1 MKKKH
6 LWIIIG
12 SAVVLLLLIILLLSG
27 GKKGS
32 SGISTL
38 TLSEKEK
45 YAKFEAEVAC
55 DLVDVMKNADST
67 DANTFI
73 QNTLQIIQTNAAKYG
88 YTESEIE
95 ANKAKYEND
104 AEFMELA
111 KNYML
116 EICPEVANMASSD

>member
-6 LWIIIG
+6 LWIIIA
-12 SAVVLLLLIILLLSG
+12 SAIALLLLIILLMSSG
-27 GKKGS
+27 KEGS
-32 SGISTL
+32 SSVSTL

-55 DLVDVMKNADST
+55 DLVDIMKDADNT

-73 QNTLQIIQTNAAKYG
+73 QNTLQVVQTNADKYG
-88 YTESEIE
+88 YTTADIE

-116 EICPEVANMASSD
+116 EICPEVAEQASSD